1 MFKISLVIM
10 LLFLTSSVFSQTIDE
25 VKTDYENFEYSKVIS
40 QSEILLNTMIE
51 DTYKIE
57 LNLLKGASQFSL
69 GLEKDARLSF
79 IDLLKIDSSFVI
91 STSRFSPKIVD
102 LFDEVKSNYLSII
115 TNPTEEK
122 SNNIE
127 STEAKTEYKFV
138 NNSKL
143 ITEAALKNLLLPGWG
158 QISSGNSTKGYLL
171 GASSTLFLGSMIYF
185 IVETDSKHKDYL
197 TETSPHIIE
206 GKYQKYNDSYK
217 IRNLLIFSYA
227 AVWIYSQLD
236 LFLFTDF
243 DLPNIDVTTYHNY
256 NKDFSFNLSIP
267 LN

>member
-1 MFKISLVIM
+1 
-10 LLFLTSSVFSQTIDE
+10 
-25 VKTDYENFEYSKVIS
+25 
-40 QSEILLNTMIE
+40 
-51 DTYKIE
+51 
-57 LNLLKGASQFSL
+57 
-69 GLEKDARLSF
+69 
-79 IDLLKIDSSFVI
+79 
-91 STSRFSPKIVD
+91 
-102 LFDEVKSNYLSII
+102 
-115 TNPTEEK
+115 
-122 SNNIE
+122 
-127 STEAKTEYKFV
+127 
-138 NNSKL
+138 
-143 ITEAALKNLLLPGWG
+143 
-158 QISSGNSTKGYLL
+158 
-171 GASSTLFLGSMIYF
+171 MIYF